1 MKILNIFIQIFFI
14 RLRKTEIK
22 EVTDYKLIS
31 YDLMPDGNMSKRG
44 HGKVITKYR
53 YVLQFM
59 LPFTNYRLGKKE
71 IKLTKWTKK

>member
-14 RLRKTEIK
+14 RLKKTEIK
-22 EVTDYKLIS
+22 EVTEYKLLS
-31 YDLMPDGNMSKRG
+31 YDLMSDGNISSRG
-44 HGKVITKYR
+44 QGKVITKYR

-71 IKLTKWTKK
+71 IKLTKWIKK

>member
-22 EVTDYKLIS
+22 EVTDYNLIS
-31 YDLMPDGNMSKRG
+31 YDLMSNGNISSRG
-44 HGKVITKYR
+44 QGNVITKYR

-59 LPFTNYRLGKKE
+59 LPFTNYILGKKKN
-71 IKLTKWTKK
+71 KLTKWTKK